1 MSDRDLFIAALQ
13 IADPAE
19 RAAYL
24 DGACAGD
31 AALASA

>member
-1 MSDRDLFIAALQ
+1 MNEDSIFAGALDQ
-13 IADPAE
+13 ASPEE

-31 AALASA
+31 PA